1 MKGKFGVK
9 LVANIFIILSSLG
22 ILFSLAGIAGT
33 WIYKPGF
40 YQGVFSAVKTFQQ
53 VMTTTDEGLTVLDDA
68 LETTRINFSTIETT
82 LEDLDTTFGDI
93 VSSLDSTAS
102 LVGDDLRLTI
112 IESQTALESS
122 ATTAQIIDKTLSI
135 IAAIPLIGA
144 NYKPE
149 VPLHISLTAVAES
162 LGDVPTSLETVE
174 QSMKDT
180 SGGLSVLQTNLAEL
194 SENLS
199 GFDQDLLDA
208 QLVLRDYDKT
218 IKDVLTKLD
227 KLQKNL
233 PLYVTLLSL
242 TLTGMF
248 LSFGIAQACIFIFGL
263 AYRKG
268 DQQIV
273 YLTHPHPE
281 EEETNLAKEI

>member
-22 ILFSLAGIAGT
+22 MLFSLAGIAGT

-40 YQGVFSAVKTFQQ
+40 YQAVFSTVETFQQ
-53 VMTTTDEGLTVLDDA
+53 VLITTDEGLTVLDDA

-82 LEDLDTTFGDI
+82 LEDLDTTFEDI
-93 VSSLDSTAS
+93 IVSLDSSAT
-102 LVGDDLRLTI
+102 LVGDDLRLTV

-149 VPLHISLTAVAES
+149 VPLHTSLTAVAES

-180 SGGLSVLQTNLAEL
+180 SGGLTILQANLAEL

-199 GFDQDLLDA
+199 GFDQDLQDA
-208 QLVLRDYDKT
+208 QLVLRDYDNT

-227 KLQKNL
+227 NLQTNL
-233 PLYVTLLSL
+233 PLYVTLFSL

-248 LSFGIAQACIFIFGL
+248 LSFGIAQACIFMFGL
-263 AYRKG
+263 AYRNG

-273 YLTHPHPE
+273 YLTSPRPE
-281 EEETNLAKEI
+281 EEETNLTKEI